1 MHAIKKEKK
10 PAYFCFGHTYA
21 IFIHGNP
28 NYYLYPELTG
38 RREDQE
44 EVIIRVEIKRT
55 RKKQVLFKKVCI
67 RDEKKIKL

>member
-1 MHAIKKEKK
+1 
-10 PAYFCFGHTYA
+10 
-21 IFIHGNP
+21 
-28 NYYLYPELTG
+28 LYPELTG

-67 RDEKKIKL
+67 RDEKKIKR